1 MLVGCLETLHKKTTA
16 LNKIWLQAIQNVR
29 LIVLKERNHL
39 SKLKSSSV
47 EQDFKDVHRIGSR
60 KEGITKLEEFM
71 LQFVPIL
78 DQHKQD
84 QKRIIES
91 GVLRLESEVLNLLL
105 EDNKIV

>member
-1 MLVGCLETLHKKTTA
+1 M
-16 LNKIWLQAIQNVR
+16 
-29 LIVLKERNHL
+29 LKERNQL
-39 SKLKSSSV
+39 SKLKSSTV

-60 KEGITKLEEFM
+60 KEGVTKLEEFM

-91 GVLRLESEVLNLLL
+91 GVLRLESEVLSLML
-105 EDNKIV
+105 EDHKVVQSIESIEIVEISGQAKKRLDQISEL